1 MLGSILGR
9 RRAAAGKPQAA
20 PPPGGPPA
28 PSPGG
33 APVNPA
39 AASPCVEVWTDA
51 GERVSLGPAQ
61 FVAAGGEGDVYAIG
75 DRGFKLAHDPARACP
90 PAKLAELARIA
101 DPCVLAP
108 RGSLHRQAG
117 ARSPR
122 AVIGHELPF
131 VSDAFTACELIP
143 LAFRRR
149 HGLAPTVVPAL
160 VAALRQRVAAV
171 HAAGCLVVDLN
182 EANVLVSADF
192 RAACLIDVDSFQTPS
207 FPATAVVPAVC
218 DPRRPAGVFDE
229 RTDWFSFAVVAFSL
243 LVGIHPYRG
252 KHPRVTGLL
261 ERMKAGISVF
271 DPAVTVPRA
280 CLPVASIPEPWQGW
294 LRAVLQH
301 GERTAP
307 PVQNGSL
314 LSLGAGV
321 QPRALAAG
329 LRMIEVAR
337 LPAEVRGVYEAHG
350 RLVIH
355 AGDRVT
361 VDGQERLRCGE
372 ALAFGSSPSG
382 RPVAAWVQDGML
394 HLFDLDAG
402 VEIPCQ
408 AAARAVTSARG
419 CLFAACGEQIVRV
432 ELVDLDD
439 ARIIAGMRR
448 AVMVSP
454 QSSRL
459 WRGCVIQQL
468 LGATTVSL
476 LSETG
481 AAEQR
486 RVPELDG
493 LSIVDAAHERG
504 VLVAVVTRGGVHERL
519 ILRFSAR
526 GGHHVHRQA
535 DLPAHAAQVVVLDTG
550 VCVSLDADDR
560 LELLP
565 RDPAAGDRRL
575 VEDPAVA
582 GDWLLHAG
590 DGRLLVAVGR
600 TVFEVTMRRRTG

>member
-1 MLGSILGR
+1 
-9 RRAAAGKPQAA
+9 
-20 PPPGGPPA
+20 
-28 PSPGG
+28 
-33 APVNPA
+33 
-39 AASPCVEVWTDA
+39 VEVWTDA
-51 GERVSLGPAQ
+51 GELVSLGPAQ

-90 PAKLAELARIA
+90 PAKIAELSRIA
-101 DPCVLAP
+101 DPRVLAP
-108 RGSLHRQAG
+108 RGSLHRRAG
-117 ARSPR
+117 ARGR
-122 AVIGHELPF
+122 RIVIGHELPF
-131 VSDAFTACELIP
+131 VTDAFTACELIP
-143 LAFRRR
+143 LAFRLR
-149 HGLAPTVVPAL
+149 HGLAATVVPAL

-192 RAACLIDVDSFQTPS
+192 RVACLIDVDSFQTPS
-207 FPATAVVPAVC
+207 FPATAIVPTVR
-218 DPRRPAGVFDE
+218 DPLRPGGGFDE

-261 ERMKAGISVF
+261 ERMKAGLSVF

-280 CLPVASIPEPWQGW
+280 CLPVDSIPEPWRGW

-307 PVQNGSL
+307 PVPTSGS

-321 QPRALAAG
+321 QPRALAAS

-337 LPAEVRGVYEAHG
+337 SSSAEVRGVYEVHG

-361 VDGQERLRCGE
+361 VDGEERLRCDQ
-372 ALAFGSSPSG
+372 ALAFGSSPNG
-382 RPVAAWVQDGML
+382 RPVAAWVRDGML
-394 HLFDLDAG
+394 HLFDLEASSP
-402 VEIPCQ
+402 IPCQ

-419 CLFAACGEQIVRV
+419 CLFAACGEQVVRV
-432 ELVDLDD
+432 ELLEVGE
-439 ARIIAGMRR
+439 RIMAGTRR
-448 AVMVSP
+448 AVMVAP

-493 LSIVDAAHERG
+493 RSIVDAVHERG

-519 ILRFSAR
+519 VIRFGGP

-535 DLPAHAAQVVVLDTG
+535 DLSAHAAQVAVLDTG

-560 LELLP
+560 LELFP

-575 VEDPAVA
+575 LDDPAVA